1 MPLPPPAEENNK
13 FSTHYARNTPQKSP
27 PDEENHKETLQA
39 TKLLRG
45 GVLPQPKDENIV
57 KKIRTLGESPPHPS
71 NPKNKNLQKKNPREI
86 FKNLVK
92 EEFTPKK
99 LQKRRTLDDPPPKNI
114 PPDNPPSTQTGKNVR
129 KYFEKNLKWNE
140 IENVRGQ
147 GLKMIKVIDK
157 GLEFTTR
164 RERKSIKR
172 KSTKISESTD
182 LGSKMSRKKV
192 MLLILILR

>member
-1 MPLPPPAEENNK
+1 MPHAHCPERMNEDEEPQIDQTQEKVTPDNQKLRWGVLPHPPPAEENKK

-99 LQKRRTLDDPPPKNI
+99 LQKRRTLTPRPKISPQITPPPHK
-114 PPDNPPSTQTGKNVR
+114 R
-129 KYFEKNLKWNE
+129 EKL
-140 IENVRGQ
+140 
-147 GLKMIKVIDK
+147 
-157 GLEFTTR
+157 
-164 RERKSIKR
+164 
-172 KSTKISESTD
+172 
-182 LGSKMSRKKV
+182 
-192 MLLILILR
+192 